1 MYTCIFREITKRES
15 VEKAYPLLLL
25 FNFPE
30 YYFFN
35 SSWHSSAA
43 DYSSF
48 PSAVAVW
55 LNTTKLLINAF
66 SLSINSHNL
75 LILTKKSM

>member
-1 MYTCIFREITKRES
+1 MYTCIFTEITKRES
-15 VEKAYPLLLL
+15 VEKALPLLLL

-30 YYFFN
+30 YYFFQFY
-35 SSWHSSAA
+35 SSRPSSAA

-48 PSAVAVW
+48 LSAVAVW

-66 SLSINSHNL
+66 SLYQ
-75 LILTKKSM
+75 